1 MQPTPVFHSALRRFA
16 PEPVAGALGKLL
28 QLERLEEVV
37 RGVRARQNAGAFPE
51 EMLRALGVTIRV
63 EPADMA
69 RIPATGPLVVV
80 ANHPYGLIE
89 GAVLQ
94 AMLARVRP
102 DARLLANS
110 LLGMVPELRA
120 SLILVD
126 PFGGAARENARG
138 LREARQWLRGGG
150 ALIVFPAGEV
160 SHAGWGQKEIVDP
173 PWNEG
178 AARLARQCGA
188 PVVPVYFS
196 GCNSALFQ
204 LAGLVHPRLRTALL
218 PHELLNKRDREIEAR
233 VGHAVSSEDHST
245 AELRRRTYWLAERK
259 PGKPKVVRRMQPVGA
274 AVPAE
279 WIERELTA
287 LPAERLLASAGA
299 FRVYCVQASEAPM
312 TLREVGRLREASF
325 RAAGEGTGRPYDLD
339 RFDSW
344 YDHLVLWHAEKRQV
358 AGAYRLY
365 GADAGRELYTSTLFR
380 FSDAF
385 FHRLGPALELG
396 RSFVAPEFQ
405 RGFQPLLLLWKA
417 IGQYVVARP
426 RYRFLFGP
434 VSVSADYCPASRA
447 LLARFLAEHCFDGQ
461 LSQWAAARSPYR
473 GKPSPDW
480 PRPADVDD
488 LDRLIREL
496 EPDGKGVPVLVRQY
510 LKLGG
515 KLCGFHLDRGF
526 GDCLDG
532 LIVVDLERCE
542 QKQLERYLGRAGAR
556 AVAERAHAAAGVV

>member
-1 MQPTPVFHSALRRFA
+1 MQPIPVFQSALRRFA

-28 QLERLEEVV
+28 RFERLEEVV
-37 RGVRARQNAGAFPE
+37 QGVRAQQNAGAFPE
-51 EMLRALGVTIRV
+51 EMLRALRVSIRV

-69 RIPATGPLVVV
+69 RIPAAGPLVVV
-80 ANHPYGLIE
+80 ANHPYGLVE

-94 AMLARVRP
+94 SMLARVRP
-102 DARLLANS
+102 DVRLLANS
-110 LLGMVPELRA
+110 MLGMVPELRA

-138 LREARQWLRGGG
+138 LREARQWLRNGG
-150 ALIVFPAGEV
+150 ALAVFPAGEV
-160 SHAGWGQKEIVDP
+160 SHADWGQREIVDP
-173 PWNEG
+173 PWND
-178 AARLARQCGA
+178 AAMRLARQCGA
-188 PVVPVYFS
+188 RVVPVYFS

-204 LAGLVHPRLRTALL
+204 IAGLVHPRLRTALL
-218 PHELLNKRDREIEAR
+218 PHELLNKCDTEIEAR

-245 AELRRRTYWLAERK
+245 AELRRRTYWLSERK
-259 PGKPKVVRRMQPVGA
+259 PPKPRVVRRMRPVG
-274 AVPAE
+274 PAIPGE
-279 WIERELTA
+279 WMEKELLA
-287 LPAERLLASAGA
+287 LPSERLLISAGPL
-299 FRVYCVQASEAPM
+299 RVYCANAEDVPL
-312 TLREVGRLREASF
+312 TLRETGRLREVTF

-344 YDHLVLWHAEKRQV
+344 YDHLVLWHAERRQV
-358 AGAYRLY
+358 AGAYRLC
-365 GADAGRELYTSTLFR
+365 GADVGRELYASTLFR

-447 LLARFLAEHCFDGQ
+447 LLARFLADHCFDGQ

-473 GKPSPDW
+473 GKPSADW

-542 QKQLERYLGRAGAR
+542 QKQLERYLGREGAR
-556 AVAERAHAAAGVV
+556 AVLERANVPASVL

>member
-1 MQPTPVFHSALRRFA
+1 MQPTPVFQSALRRFA

-28 QLERLEEVV
+28 RFEQLEEVV
-37 RGVRARQNAGAFPE
+37 QGVRARQNAGAFPE
-51 EMLRALGVTIRV
+51 EMLRALRVSFRV
-63 EPADMA
+63 EAVDLA
-69 RIPATGPLVVV
+69 RIPAQGPLVVV
-80 ANHPYGLIE
+80 ANHPYGLVE

-94 AMLARVRP
+94 SMLARVRP
-102 DARLLANS
+102 DVRLLANS

-138 LREARQWLRGGG
+138 LREARQWLQAGG
-150 ALIVFPAGEV
+150 ALAVFPAGEV

-173 PWNEG
+173 PWNDA

-188 PVVPVYFS
+188 KVVPVYFS

-204 LAGLVHPRLRTALL
+204 IAGLVHPRLRTALL
-218 PHELLNKRDREIEAR
+218 PHELLNKCDREIEAR
-233 VGHAVSSEDHST
+233 VGHAVASEEHST

-259 PGKPKVVRRMQPVGA
+259 ARKPRVVRKQQPVGA
-274 AVPAE
+274 AGRAE
-279 WIERELTA
+279 AMERELLA
-287 LPAERLLASAGA
+287 LPEDRLLASGGA
-299 FRVYCVQASEAPM
+299 MRVYCAQAAEIPA
-312 TLREVGRLREASF
+312 TLGEIGRLREVTF

-339 RFDSW
+339 RFDGW
-344 YDHLVLWHAEKRQV
+344 YDHLVLWHTEQRQV
-358 AGAYRLY
+358 AGAYRLC
-365 GADAGRELYTSTLFR
+365 GADAGKELYTSTLFR
-380 FSDAF
+380 FHDTF

-396 RSFVAPEFQ
+396 RSFVAQEFQ
-405 RGFQPLLLLWKA
+405 RGFQPLLLLWRA

-447 LLARFLAEHCFDGQ
+447 LLARFLAERCFDAP
-461 LSQWAAARSPYR
+461 LSQFAAARSPYR
-473 GKPSPDW
+473 GKPSADW

-488 LDRLIREL
+488 LDRLISEL

-515 KLCGFHLDRGF
+515 RLCAFHLDRGF

-542 QKQLERYLGRAGAR
+542 QKQLERYLGREGAR
-556 AVAERAHAAAGVV
+556 AVLGRALVL